1 MLRRHLAGG
10 ADQGG
15 ADRRSS
21 RASRN
26 RKETSSPEAQVDHF
40 HATCAGLQS
49 ENTIAIGQGDRDLEV
64 DRLEMVAIEA
74 TAGFEAVVA
83 LRP

>member
-15 ADRRSS
+15 VDRRSS

-40 HATCAGLQS
+40 HATCAGCSPRTRLQL
-49 ENTIAIGQGDRDLEV
+49 GQGDRDLEV

-74 TAGFEAVVA
+74 TAGFEAVVV

>member
-1 MLRRHLAGG
+1 LR
-10 ADQGG
+10 
-15 ADRRSS
+15 S
-21 RASRN
+21 
-26 RKETSSPEAQVDHF
+26 
-40 HATCAGLQS
+40 
-49 ENTIAIGQGDRDLEV
+49 GQGDRDLEV